1 VADESEKAEAAAS
14 ETPKRKS
21 KLPLIVSAL
30 VLLAGGGAAA
40 WYLGML
46 PFGGK
51 QRHAEATAAVEE
63 GAGGHGEKGG
73 KNEKGERPA
82 PILAFET
89 FIANL
94 ADEGGSRYLKATFQ
108 IEFLGATVPPDVN
121 ARLPR
126 IRDLVLTL
134 LSSKTF
140 DDVRTPE
147 GKQQLREEIIA
158 RVNQVLERDVVKA
171 VYFTEFI
178 VQ

>member
-1 VADESEKAEAAAS
+1 MAEGEDSTPQPAGDESAPAK
-14 ETPKRKS
+14 KRS
-21 KLPLIVSAL
+21 KLPLIASAV

-40 WYLGML
+40 WYLGVL
-46 PFGGK
+46 PFGGGK
-51 QRHAEATAAVEE
+51 KHAEATAAVEE
-63 GAGGHGEKGG
+63 GGHGKADKGPG
-73 KNEKGERPA
+73 
-82 PILAFET
+82 PILPLET

-121 ARLPR
+121 AHLPQ
-126 IRDLVLTL
+126 IRDLLLTL

-140 DDVRTPE
+140 DEVRTAE

-158 RVNQVLERDVVKA
+158 RVNQVLDRDVVKA

>member
-1 VADESEKAEAAAS
+1 MADESEKPAAAA
-14 ETPKRKS
+14 EEAPKKKS
-21 KLPLIVSAL
+21 KLPLIISAV
-30 VLLAGGGAAA
+30 VLLAGGGAGA

-46 PFGGK
+46 PFGNK
-51 QRHAEATAAVEE
+51 QRHAEATAAVES
-63 GAGGHGEKGG
+63 GGGHGEKG
-73 KNEKGERPA
+73 EKGKGEVAA
-82 PILAFET
+82 PMLPLET

-108 IEFLGATVPPDVN
+108 IEFLGTAVPPEVTP
-121 ARLPR
+121 RLPK
-126 IRDLVLTL
+126 IRDLLLTL
-134 LSSKTF
+134 LSSKSF

-158 RVNQVLERDVVKA
+158 RVNQVVERDVVKA

>member
-1 VADESEKAEAAAS
+1 MADESAKEAEGAGEA
-14 ETPKRKS
+14 PKKKS
-21 KLPLIVSAL
+21 KLPLIISAV
-30 VLLAGGGAAA
+30 VLLAGGGVAA
-40 WYLGML
+40 WYLGVL

-51 QRHAEATAAVEE
+51 ERHLEAAAAVEE
-63 GAGGHGEKGG
+63 GAGHEHGAKGG
-73 KNEKGERPA
+73 KEAAA
-82 PILAFET
+82 PILPLET

-108 IEFLGATVPPDVN
+108 IEFLGSSVPAEITP
-121 ARLPR
+121 RLPK
-126 IRDLVLTL
+126 IRDLLHTL

-158 RVNQVLERDVVKA
+158 RVNQVVERDVVKA

>member
-1 VADESEKAEAAAS
+1 MADESEKPEAAA
-14 ETPKRKS
+14 EEAPKKKS
-21 KLPLIVSAL
+21 KLPLIASAVL
-30 VLLAGGGAAA
+30 LLAGGGAAA
-40 WYLGML
+40 WYLGVL

-63 GAGGHGEKGG
+63 GAGGAHGEKGG
-73 KNEKGERPA
+73 KEGPA
-82 PILAFET
+82 PILPLET

-108 IEFLGATVPPDVN
+108 IEFTGTSVPPEVN
-121 ARLPR
+121 ARLPK

-158 RVNQVLERDVVKA
+158 RVNQVVERDVVKA